1 MIKAPD
7 ELQDLR
13 RRIYVKAKA
22 EPSHRFWGLY
32 VHVCKD
38 HVLREAYQLAK
49 KNKGAPGIDGETFED
64 IEQQG
69 VESYLAQIRTEL
81 LDRTYRPQKLRKQ
94 EIPKDGGKVRILS
107 IPTVR
112 DRIVQGAL
120 KLILEPIFEADFKPG
135 SYGYRPKRT
144 AHQAIERVAKAIVH
158 RKTKVIDLDL
168 SAYFDTVR
176 HHLLLGK
183 VAKRVNDDDVMRLL
197 NLMLKA
203 AGNIGVPQG
212 GVISPL
218 LSNIY
223 LSEVD
228 AMLEK
233 AKEVTRRGK
242 YVYVEYARF
251 ADDLVIL
258 VDGFPQHEWLVK
270 AIQRRLREEFA
281 KLEVKINEEKSRTV
295 DLEVGESFSFLGFDF
310 RRIKSLERQVWRA
323 HYTPRLKKRTELVRK
338 LKEIFRRFE
347 SQPLDRIVQMIN
359 PIIRG
364 WVNYFAVGFSSE
376 CFGFVKDWV
385 EKKVR
390 RHLCKARGLRGFGW
404 KMWSTK
410 GLYERYGLFNAYGA
424 QQRSSSKAVPA

>member
-38 HVLREAYQLAK
+38 LVLREAYQLAK

-81 LDRTYRPQKLRKQ
+81 MDRTYRPQKLRKQ

-158 RKTKVIDLDL
+158 RKTRVIDLDL

-223 LSEVD
+223 LTEVD
-228 AMLEK
+228 AMLEN

-242 YVYVEYARF
+242 YTYVEYARF

-281 KLEVKINEEKSRTV
+281 RLEVKINEEKSRTV

-323 HYTPRLKKRTELVRK
+323 HYTPRLKK
-338 LKEIFRRFE
+338 
-347 SQPLDRIVQMIN
+347 
-359 PIIRG
+359 
-364 WVNYFAVGFSSE
+364 
-376 CFGFVKDWV
+376 C
-385 EKKVR
+385 
-390 RHLCKARGLRGFGW
+390 
-404 KMWSTK
+404 
-410 GLYERYGLFNAYGA
+410 
-424 QQRSSSKAVPA
+424 